1 MTCCCK
7 TVIGVYCQQFV
18 LQRDW
23 IGQTVSFLSK
33 HIMLS
38 SRPNFDDV
46 RERQQQ
52 RITGSPVGGWQGEC
66 QATPSHVPGGHHK
79 KCGNIITEGVLITT
93 QSVAGPLSIK
103 FIWTSMEIYRVMIY
117 VQWRPFILNGWCV
130 DVVHRGHTA
139 QHSAGVGVVSG
150 VWQAV
155 DHPPLHLIF
164 VWNQLRQNHVSFAV
178 QREGTPSFRVVL
190 IILINCRKG
199 RMPLSARHVLCW
211 PWFCRS
217 NSGWCVPCSCAC
229 YQKE

>member
-164 VWNQLRQNHVSFAV
+164 VWKPDLFGNIVHLSFW
-178 QREGTPSFRVVL
+178 FCLLLVVL
-190 IILINCRKG
+190 VSSWKHEKSKMG
-199 RMPLSARHVLCW
+199 
-211 PWFCRS
+211 
-217 NSGWCVPCSCAC
+217 SGKWWALH
-229 YQKE
+229 